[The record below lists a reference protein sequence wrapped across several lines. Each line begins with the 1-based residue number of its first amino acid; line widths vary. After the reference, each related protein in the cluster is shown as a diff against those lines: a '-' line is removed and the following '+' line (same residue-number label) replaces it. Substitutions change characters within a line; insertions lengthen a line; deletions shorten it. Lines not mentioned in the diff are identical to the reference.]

1 MTRLLHVSSN
11 CTSQAVAASAFFG
24 LLLFN
29 TTRAH
34 SLWTPTGAAIEWTE
48 ASRSRARNDASRWRS
63 RVGSLP
69 FRPSAR
75 SCCSRRSIDHQLL
88 QRMHQCR
95 MQQHSERR
103 CRRALLRPR
112 LLRFRQCWPNRCHHH
127 RLEAWYWTMRP
138 LLQHQ
143 RVSASPLLKKVTTAM
158 CRHQRTSSSAPIGC
172 TGQES

>member
-11 CTSQAVAASAFFG
+11 CTSQAVAASAFSG

-29 TTRAH
+29 TTR
-34 SLWTPTGAAIEWTE
+34 T
-48 ASRSRARNDASRWRS
+48 ASGPPRVPLSNGRRRREVAPETTRREWRS